1 MTNMTNSIYNIRD
14 IKKNDDISVLNELS
28 SVDVDVGLCNEFC
41 EFINLLNDNHRV
53 VVFEIKINENE
64 TIIAGIGTIFIERKI
79 IHSFGKVGHI
89 EDIAV
94 SKLYRGLGI
103 GKNIVDYL
111 INYAKEK
118 GCYKAVLNCSND
130 NIKFYEKCDL
140 KLKSNQM
147 AIYF

>member
-79 IHSFGKVGHI
+79 IQSFGKV
-89 EDIAV
+89 V
-94 SKLYRGLGI
+94 FQSSGI
-103 GKNIVDYL
+103 GL
-111 INYAKEK
+111 PTQLA
-118 GCYKAVLNCSND
+118 L
-130 NIKFYEKCDL
+130 KCNL
-140 KLKSNQM
+140 
-147 AIYF
+147 F

>member
-1 MTNMTNSIYNIRD
+1 M
-14 IKKNDDISVLNELS
+14 
-28 SVDVDVGLCNEFC
+28 
-41 EFINLLNDNHRV
+41 
-53 VVFEIKINENE
+53 
-64 TIIAGIGTIFIERKI
+64 
-79 IHSFGKVGHI
+79 
-89 EDIAV
+89 
-94 SKLYRGLGI
+94 GI

-130 NIKFYEKCDL
+130 NITFYEKCDL

>member
-14 IKKNDDISVLNELS
+14 IKNNDDISVLNELS
-28 SVDVDVGLCNEFC
+28 SVDADVGLCNEFC

-89 EDIAV
+89 
-94 SKLYRGLGI
+94 
-103 GKNIVDYL
+103 
-111 INYAKEK
+111 
-118 GCYKAVLNCSND
+118 
-130 NIKFYEKCDL
+130 
-140 KLKSNQM
+140 
-147 AIYF
+147 

>member
-14 IKKNDDISVLNELS
+14 IKINDDISVLNELS
-28 SVDVDVGLCNEFC
+28 SVDADVGLRNEFS

-94 SKLYRGLGI
+94 SKSYRGLGI

-118 GCYKAVLNCSND
+118 GCYKTILNCSND
-130 NIKFYEKCDL
+130 NIRFYEKCDL